1 MKKTHKTFDT
11 ESYAEL
17 TSASKQPLTRAWEAD
32 IARALEVLR
41 HGGVIVYPTDT
52 IWGIGCDATN
62 EEAVRKVFAL
72 KGRADAKAM
81 LSLVDSDGRLQ
92 RYVRNVPDVAWQIVD
107 CATNPI
113 TIIYADV
120 QGLAPSLLAEDGSAG
135 LRITQETFSRELCRR
150 FGRPIVST
158 SANVSGLPSPT
169 CFDNIDA
176 ELLARADYVC
186 TSRRNERAPSRA
198 SSIIKIG
205 RGGEIEI
212 IRK

>member
-92 RYVRNVPDVAWQIVD
+92 RYVRNVPDVAWQIID

-158 SANVSGLPSPT
+158 SANVSGLPSPR
-169 CFDNIDA
+169 CFDDIDA
-176 ELLARADYVC
+176 DLLARADYVC

>member
-17 TSASKQPLTRAWEAD
+17 TSASKQQLTRAWEAD

-205 RGGEIEI
+205 RGAEIEI

>member
-135 LRITQETFSRELCRR
+135 LRITQETFSLELCRR

-205 RGGEIEI
+205 RGAEIEI

>member
-11 ESYAEL
+11 KSYAEL
-17 TSASKQPLTRAWEAD
+17 TPASKQPLTRAWEAD

-205 RGGEIEI
+205 RGAEIEI

>member
-17 TSASKQPLTRAWEAD
+17 TSTSKQPLTRAWEAD

-92 RYVRNVPDVAWQIVD
+92 RYVRNVPDVAWQIID

-135 LRITQETFSRELCRR
+135 LRITQEVFSRELCRR

-158 SANVSGLPSPT
+158 SANVSGLPSPR
-169 CFDNIDA
+169 CFDDIDA
-176 ELLARADYVC
+176 DLLARADYVC

>member
-17 TSASKQPLTRAWEAD
+17 TSTSKQPLTRAWEAD

-92 RYVRNVPDVAWQIVD
+92 RYVRNVPDVAWQIID

-158 SANVSGLPSPT
+158 SANVSGLPSPR
-169 CFDNIDA
+169 CFDDIDA
-176 ELLARADYVC
+176 DLLARADYVC

>member
-92 RYVRNVPDVAWQIVD
+92 RYVRNVPDMAWQIVD

>member
-158 SANVSGLPSPT
+158 SANVSGLPPPR
-169 CFDNIDA
+169 CFDDIDA
-176 ELLARADYVC
+176 DLLARADYVC

-205 RGGEIEI
+205 RGAEIEI

>member
-205 RGGEIEI
+205 RGAEIEI